1 MRQDAHN
8 RLQPLVPDHVLM
20 RIRTGS
26 TPLQAWME
34 YRGLHAFELASRIID
49 CECNT
54 SSLQKSV
61 DALAQRLLA
70 LMGSASL
77 PPGMLSR
84 IARALDIPDAFLIP
98 SFYSEVFGY
107 DVAKG

>member
-1 MRQDAHN
+1 MRKDAHN

-34 YRGLHAFELASRIID
+34 YRGLHVFELASRIID

-70 LMGSASL
+70 FMNSASL
-77 PPGMLSR
+77 PPR
-84 IARALDIPDAFLIP
+84 IIGRVARALDIPDEFLMP
-98 SFYSEVFGY
+98 SFYREVFGY